1 MKKNGR
7 FSILRAPVWK
17 AVAVPVA
24 LGLLFP
30 SALRTQS
37 DGTSGTTSNVTSHVT
52 SQVTSDVTGEAP
64 EFSQPEK
71 LPTEEE
77 IEKALGSVKVRVNLV
92 TTPVSVFDSEGEL
105 VYDLDR
111 SDFEIL
117 DNGIPQEI
125 DGFEPTDRELSLVV
139 VIQTSR
145 IIEPLLPRIQ
155 NLGLVLSS
163 LILGPEGEV
172 AVIFFSDRVRVPL
185 DFTRDVEA
193 LSRVLKGTKARGRK
207 SRLNDALVRAVSL
220 LRTRERSR
228 KRVILA
234 FSDGHDSGSETAKKQ
249 VLEDSTG
256 AEVTIYGVGFNR
268 LQAMWLKKPEG
279 PGPNSLD
286 DHVARPLPLGTVTT
300 PTNSA
305 QVYSTGVPVVPI
317 LVASGQ
323 WIRSIMAKSLL
334 ELYAGYTGGV
344 YYGQLSRQGL
354 ENQVRPDFERT
365 PQPVRSNLR
374 PSRSRPGRFPS
385 NSGAVAPPRADGPR
399 PCRILLHQGPVAL
412 PERIP
417 SAFPFS
423 PSSHFSDSRLPTTP
437 SPGHSGP
444 GKTSHPGR

>member
-7 FSILRAPVWK
+7 FSILRDRVWPVFPLCPRWK
-17 AVAVPVA
+17 AVAVAVV

-30 SALRTQS
+30 SVVRTQTDS
-37 DGTSGTTSNVTSHVT
+37 TSSTTSN
-52 SQVTSDVTGEAP
+52 VTSDVTGEAP
-64 EFSQPEK
+64 EFYRPEK
-71 LPTEEE
+71 LPTQEE
-77 IEKALGSVKVRVNLV
+77 IDKALGSVKVRVNLV
-92 TTPVSVFDSEGEL
+92 TTPVSVFDSEGEI

-111 SDFEIL
+111 SDLEIL
-117 DNGIPQEI
+117 DNGILQEI
-125 DGFEPTDRELSLVV
+125 DRFEPSDRELSLVV

-155 NLGLVLSS
+155 NLGSVLSS

-172 AVIFFSDRVRVPL
+172 AVIFFSDRVLVPL
-185 DFTRDVEA
+185 DFTRDVDA

-207 SRLNDALVRAVSL
+207 SRLNDALMRAVSL

-234 FSDGHDSGSETAKKQ
+234 FSDGKDSGSETNKKQ

-256 AEVTIYGVGFNR
+256 AEVTIYGVGFSR

-279 PGPNSLD
+279 RGPNSLD
-286 DHVARPLPLGTVTT
+286 AHVARPLPPGTVST

-305 QVYSTGVPVVPI
+305 QVYSRGVPVVPI

-344 YYGQLSRQGL
+344 YYGQLSRQKL
-354 ENQVRPDFERT
+354 ENQVSRISNELHGQYEVTYVPRGAGPAGFHRI
-365 PQPVRSNLR
+365 QVRLR
-374 PSRSRPGRFPS
+374 RPGLK
-385 NSGAVAPPRADGPR
+385 ARARAGYFYTR
-399 PCRILLHQGPVAL
+399 
-412 PERIP
+412 
-417 SAFPFS
+417 
-423 PSSHFSDSRLPTTP
+423 
-437 SPGHSGP
+437 
-444 GKTSHPGR
+444 GR